1 MKKKVISLMLIGAMV
16 ASMAACGSNGGDK
29 GAQKTMTHPQ
39 QLSLMAEQV
48 RVATP

>member
-1 MKKKVISLMLIGAMV
+1 MKKKEKSHMLIVAAMAV
-16 ASMAACGSNGGDK
+16 TR